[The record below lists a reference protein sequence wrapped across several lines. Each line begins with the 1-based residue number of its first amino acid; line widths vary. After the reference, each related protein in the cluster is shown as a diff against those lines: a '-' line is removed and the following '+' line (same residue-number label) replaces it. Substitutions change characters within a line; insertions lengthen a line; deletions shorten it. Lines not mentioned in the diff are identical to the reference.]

1 VRSAPRIGWPR
12 LLGWRALAGGL
23 AAVGICLAAGGLA
36 AGPAGAT
43 LRGAL
48 PHAIPHSGPAGT
60 RLEAQALDPQ
70 LGDPAPAVVAGGS
83 LDGQFTAFTPRGSHL
98 QILPLWLRLPPVSP
112 EAPGAAT
119 IPVLIARAGIDQP
132 LTVFARRSGQ
142 LLALTPTVIL
152 PQFGG
157 AQDSVFALPG
167 GLEPNAPF
175 YVHVTRS
182 GPATTDLRFSASTLE
197 QVLTRAAAHGRII
210 AFAFGALMAMALS
223 TLLVRFVLTDRLY
236 PLYGTLFG
244 LQALYLAYFSGQGFH
259 WPLLGYA
266 RPLSSYAWNV
276 PVAISAAAA
285 ALFVREFANLRLF
298 SPNVYRLFGW
308 MALAFVGLAVANVLR
323 VFGLAQLVA
332 AVGNLM
338 FLGAALFT
346 LLVTFLAWRGGNR
359 AAGWFLVAW
368 ALLCT
373 FQIATA
379 VWLLYGRAD
388 SAEGLLYYGLAPSMV
403 AAAVL
408 IALGTSDRMRAQ
420 TAALTD
426 AERRA
431 QTDPL
436 TGVLN
441 RRSLIERL
449 DAACMRAKA
458 RAQPIAVL
466 FIDLDHFKQ
475 VNDTRGHAAGDAC
488 LSAII
493 PPIHAELRQSDVIG
507 RYGGEEF
514 VVILSGADSASAHPI
529 AERICK
535 RVAEVRVEGFGQPI
549 ALTCS
554 IGVAASDT
562 LGVWGQHLLAHADT
576 AQYVAKRSGRNQVQL
591 ASALAA

>member
-1 VRSAPRIGWPR
+1 MSAKVPGARWIGWPR
-12 LLGWRALAGGL
+12 LLAWL
-23 AAVGICLAAGGLA
+23 AAVGVCLAGWEFA
-36 AGPAGAT
+36 AGTVGVA
-43 LRGAL
+43 LRSVI
-48 PHAIPHSGPAGT
+48 PHAIPHSGPAGSP
-60 RLEAQALDPQ
+60 LEAQRLDPK
-70 LGDPAPAVVAGGS
+70 LGDPGAAQVAGGS
-83 LDGQFTAFTPRGSHL
+83 LDGYFTRFMPRGSHFEA
-98 QILPLWLRLPPVSP
+98 QPLWLRLPPVSP
-112 EAPGAAT
+112 AAPGAAA
-119 IPVLIARAGIDQP
+119 IPVLVARAGIDQSIS
-132 LTVFARRSGQ
+132 VFARRSGQ
-142 LLALTPTVIL
+142 PLALTPTTVL

-157 AQDSVFALPG
+157 AQDSVYALPA
-167 GLEPNAPF
+167 GLDPDTPF
-175 YVHVTRS
+175 YVRVMRS
-182 GPATTDLRFSASTLE
+182 GPAATDLRFSASTLDQALE
-197 QVLTRAAAHGRII
+197 RAGAHARMI
-210 AFAFGALMAMALS
+210 AIAFGALMAMALS

-259 WPLLGYA
+259 WPVLSWA

-298 SPNVYRLFGW
+298 SPRVYRFFGW
-308 MALAFVGLAVANVLR
+308 MALAFLGLAVANVLR
-323 VFGLAQLVA
+323 VFGLAQPVA

-338 FLGAALFT
+338 FLGSALFT
-346 LLVTFLAWRGGNR
+346 LVVSFLAWRNGNR
-359 AAGWFLVAW
+359 AAGWFLIAW
-368 ALLCT
+368 ALLST
-373 FQIATA
+373 FQIVTA
-379 VWLLYGRAD
+379 VRLLYGQAD
-388 SAEGLLYYGLAPSMV
+388 SAERLLYYGLAPSMV

-426 AERRA
+426 AELRA

-458 RAQPIAVL
+458 RGQPIAVL

-475 VNDTRGHAAGDAC
+475 INDTCGHAAGDAC
-488 LSAII
+488 LSGII

-514 VVILSGADSASAHPI
+514 VVILSGADSTSAHPI

-535 RVAEVRVEGFGQPI
+535 RVSEVRIEGFGEPI
-549 ALTCS
+549 AITCS

-562 LGVWGQHLLAHADT
+562 LGVWGQHLIAHADT

-591 ASALAA
+591 ATSLAA